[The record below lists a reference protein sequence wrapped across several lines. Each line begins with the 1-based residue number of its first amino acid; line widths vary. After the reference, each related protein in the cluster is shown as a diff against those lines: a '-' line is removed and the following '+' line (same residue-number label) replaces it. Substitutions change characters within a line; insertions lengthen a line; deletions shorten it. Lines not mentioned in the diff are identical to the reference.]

1 MDIET
6 QVREFISNTFFVDEE
21 FDANASFLQTG
32 IVDSS
37 GMLELVQFVEQTL
50 GVNVL
55 DSELLP
61 GNLDSVANLCAF
73 VERKRQTASAVA

>member
-1 MDIET
+1 MDIEAE
-6 QVREFISNTFFVDEE
+6 VRDFINRTFFVEG

-50 GVNVL
+50 GVKVL

-61 GNLDSVANLCAF
+61 ENLDSIANLRAF
-73 VERKRQTASAVA
+73 VTRKRSSALAS

>member
-1 MDIET
+1 MDIEE
-6 QVREFISNTFFVDEE
+6 QVREFISNTFFVDG

-50 GVNVL
+50 GVSVL

-61 GNLDSVANLCAF
+61 GNLDSVANLRAF
-73 VERKRQTASAVA
+73 VERKRQSASALS